1 MQVTFIKLTQELCFT
16 LREIPLSHYSKITV
30 VQTKQNLFLILSNN
44 SYKGSNKGF
53 LQDRQTH
60 CSLYMQL
67 QCDPA
72 KLVCSVSKQRVH
84 SSVSEEGHLPAMA
97 WTATRRNPRTSPFS
111 LTMATLWIRGTGY
124 SRLLRYT
131 NALEIETGRHS

>member
-1 MQVTFIKLTQELCFT
+1 MTFIKLIQELSFM
-16 LREIPLSHYSKITV
+16 LKEIPLSHYSKIAV
-30 VQTKQNLFLILSNN
+30 AQSKQNLFLIPSNN
-44 SYKGSNKGF
+44 SQKGSNKGF
-53 LQDRQTH
+53 LQDKQNRTAVCM
-60 CSLYMQL
+60 CS
-67 QCDPA
+67 
-72 KLVCSVSKQRVH
+72 CSVTLQNWPDLFPSRVH

-131 NALEIETGRHS
+131 NALEIETGRHI